1 MGADKMSG
9 ISRDGPRRPPFL
21 GRWLLSRILPSRLKS
36 TAAGDFEE
44 LYRRT
49 LSADGPRQ
57 AAVWYWRQVVKSMP
71 AFFFA
76 AVYWRLAMIGNY
88 LKLTLR
94 HARRRPE
101 FAAVNIGGLAVGLA
115 GCILAF
121 FFIRDEF
128 AFDRFH
134 SHVERIYEVKSKI
147 RVRDNLVFKETM
159 GPVGPTLA
167 ADFGEVEAATRL
179 AKADVVV
186 RAGENAFLRNG
197 LGIDPSFFKVFNFP
211 LVRGNSASALRDPY
225 SVVLGR
231 ETARMCFGVSD
242 PLGQTLS
249 IKIRDETADYVVK
262 GVLREIPARSS
273 LDFDLLLPISRV
285 KGPMIDQWSAGP
297 NESPV
302 DAACFIRLREGAD
315 AEALAAKFPDTL
327 DKHLSADGN
336 SGCHY
341 LFPFAEYH
349 RGVRE
354 YSYSL
359 LLKPRS
365 SPLFSYL
372 LTSIAVLVLLIAGFN
387 FMNLTIGAAA
397 SDRVKEIGLRKVFG
411 AERKNLFHQFQFEGI
426 MMSLAALAGGIGLA
440 SLVLPAFNRFAGK
453 DLHLDLL
460 GAGRPLFALILLA
473 VFVGAAAGSYPGWF
487 LTRPRPMELF
497 RGAFFLGRKGGFS
510 RVFLIFQF
518 GISIF
523 LVITTCFL
531 YRQHRYLLRSDLG
544 YDTDRVAVLDLRQLS
559 PRFQSASRFL
569 PVLKS
574 RLLRHPEIQAVS
586 GSDSDLSSWSAQI
599 IKRET
604 SSKPELV
611 RFNTVDPDFL
621 AVLGLR
627 MSEGQW
633 FSPEVPSEESNAVI
647 VNETFARLYAPS
659 QPVGKNLSEIIR
671 YKSPVRIIGVVRD
684 FHFDSL
690 RSTIQPAMIRVGTGF
705 PRWAYIRLTGKNL
718 PRAMD
723 IIEKEFKTAAPGL
736 PFLYSFLDEKAAR
749 QYEKEAL
756 WSRMIGIVSLF
767 AVLIACS
774 GVFALAIQSSVR
786 KRKEIGIRKVMGASL
801 RQILALLNGEFV
813 KAAAAAALIAWPAA
827 FVAVRKILAGYPYRI
842 SPSPWIFAAGSITI
856 ILLIVLTVSL
866 QAFRAARTDP
876 AETLRSE

>member
-1 MGADKMSG
+1 
-9 ISRDGPRRPPFL
+9 
-21 GRWLLSRILPSRLKS
+21 
-36 TAAGDFEE
+36 
-44 LYRRT
+44 
-49 LSADGPRQ
+49 
-57 AAVWYWRQVVKSMP
+57 VKSAP

-76 AVYWRLAMIGNY
+76 AVYWRFAMIGNY

-94 HARRRPE
+94 HVRRRPE

-147 RVRDNLVFKETM
+147 LAGDKDNPVFLETQ

-167 ADFGEVEAATRL
+167 ANFREVEAATRL
-179 AKADVVV
+179 AKVDVVV
-186 RAGENAFLRNG
+186 RAGEKVFLQDG
-197 LGIDPSFFKVFNFP
+197 LGVDPSFGDVFSFP
-211 LVRGNSASALRDPY
+211 PANGDSASALRDPY
-225 SVVLGR
+225 SVILGQ
-231 ETARMCFGVSD
+231 ETARRYFGTLD
-242 PLGQTLS
+242 PVGRTLS
-249 IKIRDETADYVVK
+249 VKIGDETADCVVK

-302 DAACFIRLREGAD
+302 DAACFIRLREGAE

-336 SGCHY
+336 SGSHY

-354 YSYSL
+354 YSYSS

-372 LTSIAVLVLLIAGFN
+372 LTSIALLVLLIAGFN
-387 FMNLTIGAAA
+387 FMNLSVGAAA

-453 DLHLDLL
+453 DLRLDLL

-473 VFVGAAAGSYPGWF
+473 VLVGAAAGSYPGWF
-487 LTRPRPMELF
+487 MTRPRPMELF

-523 LVITTCFL
+523 LVITACFL
-531 YRQHRYLLRSDLG
+531 YQQHRHLLRSDLG
-544 YDTDRVAVLDLRQLS
+544 YDADRVAVLDLRQLS
-559 PRFQSASRFL
+559 PQFQSASRFL

-574 RLLRHPEIQAVS
+574 QLLRHPEIQAVS
-586 GSDSDLSSWSAQI
+586 GSDSDLPSWSVRFM
-599 IKRET
+599 KRGT
-604 SSKPELV
+604 AAKPELV
-611 RFNTVDPDFL
+611 RLNTVDRDFL

-627 MSEGQW
+627 MSEGRW
-633 FSPEVPSEESNAVI
+633 FSPGAPSEESNAVV
-647 VNETFARLYAPS
+647 VNEAFVRLYAPS
-659 QPVGKNLSEIIR
+659 QPVGKYLSEIFQ
-671 YKSPVRIIGVVRD
+671 YKSPVQIIGVVRD

-690 RSTIQPAMIRVGTGF
+690 RSTIQPAMIRAGTGF

-718 PRAMD
+718 PRAVD

-749 QYEKEAL
+749 QYEKEAQ

-767 AVLIACS
+767 AVIIACS

-801 RQILALLNGEFV
+801 RQILALINGEFV

-827 FVAVRKILAGYPYRI
+827 FVTVRKILAGYPYRI
-842 SPSPWIFAAGSITI
+842 SPSLWIFLAGSITI
-856 ILLIVLTVSL
+856 ILLIMITVSL
-866 QAFRAARTDP
+866 QAFQAVRTDP
-876 AETLRSE
+876 AKTLRNE

>member
-9 ISRDGPRRPPFL
+9 ISRDRSRRPPFL

-101 FAAVNIGGLAVGLA
+101 FAAVNIGGLAIGLA

-121 FFIRDEF
+121 LFIRDEY

-134 SHVERIYEVKSKI
+134 AHIERVFEVKSRI
-147 RVRDNLVFKETM
+147 RAGGDWIYKETQ

-167 ADFGEVEAATRL
+167 SDFPEVEAATRL

-211 LVRGNSASALRDPY
+211 LVRGDSASALRHPY

-231 ETARMCFGVSD
+231 ETARMCFGISD

-249 IKIRDETADYVVK
+249 IKIGDETADYVVR
-262 GVLREIPARSS
+262 GVAREIPARSS
-273 LDFDLLLPISRV
+273 LDFDLLLPITRV
-285 KGPMIDQWSAGP
+285 KGPMVDQWDGSD
-297 NESPV
+297 V
-302 DAACFIRLREGAD
+302 DASCFIRLREGAD
-315 AEALAAKFPDTL
+315 AETLAAKFPDSL
-327 DKHLSADGN
+327 DKRLTAGRN
-336 SGCHY
+336 TGGHY

-349 RGVRE
+349 RGIRE

-365 SPLFSYL
+365 SPLYSYL
-372 LTSIAVLVLLIAGFN
+372 LTSIALLVLLIAGFN
-387 FMNLTIGAAA
+387 FMNLSVGAAA
-397 SDRVKEIGLRKVFG
+397 SDRAKEIGLRKVLG
-411 AERKNLFHQFQFEGI
+411 AERKNLFHQFRFEGI
-426 MMSLAALAGGIGLA
+426 LMSLAGLAGGAGLV

-453 DLHLDLL
+453 DLRLDLL
-460 GAGRPLFALILLA
+460 DAGWPMFALILFA
-473 VFVGAAAGSYPGWF
+473 VLIGTAAGSYPGWF
-487 LTRPRPMELF
+487 LIRPRPMELF
-497 RGAFFLGRKGGFS
+497 RGSFFLGRKGGIS
-510 RVFLIFQF
+510 RVLLIVQF

-544 YDTDRVAVLDLRQLS
+544 YDADRVAVLDLRQIS
-559 PRFQSASRFL
+559 PRVQSASRLL

-586 GSDSDLSSWSAQI
+586 GSASDLSSWSAQVI
-599 IKRET
+599 RRET
-604 SSKPELV
+604 SPKPELV

-627 MSEGQW
+627 MSEGRW
-633 FSPEVPSEESNAVI
+633 FSPDAPSDESNAVV

-659 QPVGKNLSEIIR
+659 QPIGKSLSEIFR
-671 YKSPVRIIGVVRD
+671 NETPAQIIGVVRD

-690 RSTIQPAMIRVGTGF
+690 RSTIQPAMIRVGSGYS
-705 PRWAYIRLTGKNL
+705 RWAYIRLTGKNL
-718 PRAMD
+718 PQTMAV
-723 IIEKEFKTAAPGL
+723 IEKEFKAVAPGL
-736 PFLYSFLDEKAAR
+736 PFRYSFLDEKAAG
-749 QYEKEAL
+749 QYEKEAR

-813 KAAAAAALIAWPAA
+813 KAAAAAALLAWPAA
-827 FVAVRKILAGYPYRI
+827 FLTIRKILAGYPYRI